1 MQWQESHNLYN
12 NGHQIWRDTDNVAGV
27 NKLKYLVS
35 KQINIGN
42 KISPYEMSTQ
52 NIFDK
57 WKCAFRK
64 KIKKINLSNK
74 EE

>member
-1 MQWQESHNLYN
+1 MQWQESHNRYN

-64 KIKKINLSNK
+64 KFKKKNK
-74 EE
+74 P

>member
-12 NGHQIWRDTDNVAGV
+12 NGHQTWRDTDNVAGV

-35 KQINIGN
+35 KQINTGN

-52 NIFDK
+52 TYWTNESVPLE
-57 WKCAFRK
+57 
-64 KIKKINLSNK
+64 KI
-74 EE
+74 